1 MKLYA
6 DAPARRTRQVVGDLV
21 LVAWVVAWAL
31 VGSTVH
37 DNILELT
44 GPGRQTDQS
53 ASSMAD
59 GLRDAGSRL
68 DDLPLVGSDVASPFE
83 RAAGASDELAAAGRT
98 SVRVVERL
106 ALLLGLTVALVPAL
120 VGAVLHLPRRW
131 RFARAATAG
140 ARFVDS
146 TDDLDLFALRALAHQ
161 PLHVLARISDDPAG
175 AWRRQDPVVVRRL
188 AELELRNAGLRPP
201 ADQPA

>member
-6 DAPARRTRQVVGDLV
+6 DAPARRTRQVLGDLV

-31 VGSTVH
+31 VGGTLHEGVS
-37 DNILELT
+37 ELA

-83 RAAGASDELAAAGRT
+83 RAAGASDGLAAAGRS

-120 VGAVLHLPRRW
+120 AGVLVHLPRRW
-131 RFARAATAG
+131 RFVRAATAG

-188 AELELRNAGLRPP
+188 AEAELLDTGLRLP
-201 ADQPA
+201 ARQPA

>member
-6 DAPARRTRQVVGDLV
+6 DAPARRTRQVVADLV
-21 LVAWVVAWAL
+21 LVAWVVVWAL
-31 VGSTVH
+31 VGSAVH
-37 DNILELT
+37 DGIMELT

-83 RAAGASDELAAAGRT
+83 RAAGASDGLAAAGRT

-120 VGAVLHLPRRW
+120 VAALLHLPRRW
-131 RFARAATAG
+131 RFVRAATAG
-140 ARFVDS
+140 AQFVDS

-161 PLHVLARISDDPAG
+161 PLHVLARVSDDPAG
-175 AWRRQDPVVVRRL
+175 AWRRRDPTVVRRL
-188 AELELRNAGLRPP
+188 AELELLDTGLRPP